1 MSSAAPRA
9 WVLLAAALCLGGCAT
24 RDFSMRTLPP
34 DTPAADN
41 AAAIR
46 QMQAMQAEAG
56 AAASRAAAS
65 DAANALPP
73 LSAADVPSMVTA
85 DPWEPLNRFTYR
97 FNARFDDFIFLP
109 AADTYRRLPG
119 MVRTGVHNFFS
130 NLTQVVSTL
139 NYLAQ
144 LRPAPALRS
153 LGRFALNSTLGIGG
167 LFDVA
172 TAAHIPGVRTGFGDT
187 MARWGVGPGPY
198 FVAPLLGPSNVRDTS
213 GFVIDYGV
221 NYGINILDLYRGL
234 AGWVLTPLAAVDI
247 RANTSF
253 RYYSTG
259 SPFEYDAVRFLVVHK
274 TLIEDDAQRIWHT
287 TRPGTQ
293 RPGGQ

>member
-1 MSSAAPRA
+1 MSARMRPCLLGA
-9 WVLLAAALCLGGCAT
+9 VLLLGGCAS

-41 AAAIR
+41 AAAIK
-46 QMQAMQAEAG
+46 QMQLMQAEA
-56 AAASRAAAS
+56 AAAAKRAAAS
-65 DAANALPP
+65 GRTDALPP
-73 LSAADVPSMVTA
+73 LTAADVPSLTTY
-85 DPWEPLNRFTYR
+85 DPWERLNRFTYR

-119 MVRTGVHNFFS
+119 VLRSGIHNFFA
-130 NLTQVVSTL
+130 NLTEVVTTL
-139 NYLAQ
+139 NYAAQ
-144 LRPAPALRS
+144 LRPAPAVRS
-153 LGRFALNSTLGIGG
+153 IGRFAINSTMGIGG

-172 TAAHIPGVRTGFGDT
+172 TAAHIPGVRTGFGQT
-187 MARWGVGPGPY
+187 MSRWGVGPGPY
-198 FVAPLLGPSNVRDTS
+198 FVAPLLGPSNVRDTG

-234 AGWVLTPLAAVDI
+234 AGWALTPLAAVDI

-259 SPFEYDAVRFLVVHK
+259 SPFEYDAVRFLLVHK

-287 TRPGTQ
+287 TRPDPQPPAG
-293 RPGGQ
+293 P

>member
-1 MSSAAPRA
+1 MSAAPVRPCLLLA
-9 WVLLAAALCLGGCAT
+9 VVLLAGCAT

-46 QMQAMQAEAG
+46 QMQAMQAEA
-56 AAASRAAAS
+56 AAAAKRAAAGGS
-65 DAANALPP
+65 AALGPP
-73 LSAADVPSMVTA
+73 LTAADVPSLVTY
-85 DPWEPLNRFTYR
+85 DPWERLNRFTYR

-119 MVRTGVHNFFS
+119 VLRSGVHNFFS
-130 NLTQVVSTL
+130 NLSEVVSTL

-144 LRPAPALRS
+144 LRPAPAVRS
-153 LGRFALNSTLGIGG
+153 LGRFAINSTMGIGG

-172 TAAHIPGVRTGFGDT
+172 TPAHIPGVPTGFAQT
-187 MARWGVGPGPY
+187 LSRYGVHPGPY
-198 FVAPLLGPSNVRDTS
+198 FVAPILGPSNVRDTS

-234 AGWVLTPLAAVDI
+234 AGWALTPLDMVDI

-259 SPFEYDAVRFLVVHK
+259 SPFEYDAVRFLLVRK
-274 TLIEDDAQRIWHT
+274 TLIEDDAQRIWRT
-287 TRPGTQ
+287 TRPDPQ
-293 RPGGQ
+293 LPAGQ

>member
-1 MSSAAPRA
+1 VSVTALRLC
-9 WVLLAAALCLGGCAT
+9 LLAAVLLLGGCVS

-41 AAAIR
+41 AAAVK
-46 QMQAMQAEAG
+46 QLQVMQAEA
-56 AAASRAAAS
+56 AAAAQRAAAS
-65 DAANALPP
+65 GAANVLPP
-73 LSAADVPSMVTA
+73 LTAADVPSLTTY
-85 DPWEPLNRFTYR
+85 DPWERLNRFTYR

-119 MVRTGVHNFFS
+119 VVRSGVHNFFS
-130 NLTQVVSTL
+130 NLTEVVTTL
-139 NYLAQ
+139 NYAAQ
-144 LRPAPALRS
+144 LRPAPAVRS
-153 LGRFALNSTLGIGG
+153 IGRFAINSTMGIGG

-172 TAAHIPGVRTGFGDT
+172 TAAHIPGVRTGFAQT
-187 MARWGVGPGPY
+187 MSRWGVGPGPY
-198 FVAPLLGPSNVRDTS
+198 LVAPLLGPSNVRDTS

-234 AGWVLTPLAAVDI
+234 SGWVLTPLAMVDL

-259 SPFEYDAVRFLVVHK
+259 SPFEYDAVRFLVVRK

-287 TRPGTQ
+287 ARRDPQ
-293 RPGGQ
+293 RPAGP

>member
-1 MSSAAPRA
+1 VSAARLRPCLLLA
-9 WVLLAAALCLGGCAT
+9 VLLLGGCAS

-46 QMQAMQAEAG
+46 HMQVMQAEA
-56 AAASRAAAS
+56 AAAAQRAAAS
-65 DAANALPP
+65 GTQNALPP
-73 LSAADVPSMVTA
+73 LTAADVPSLTSY
-85 DPWEPLNRFTYR
+85 DPWERLNRFTYR

-119 MVRTGVHNFFS
+119 VVRSGVHNFFS
-130 NLTQVVSTL
+130 NLSEVVSTL
-139 NYLAQ
+139 NYAAQ
-144 LRPAPALRS
+144 LRPAPAVRS
-153 LGRFALNSTLGIGG
+153 LGRFAINSTMGIGG

-172 TAAHIPGVRTGFGDT
+172 TAAHIPGVPTGFGQT
-187 MARWGVGPGPY
+187 MSRWGVHPGPY
-198 FVAPLLGPSNVRDTS
+198 FVTPILGPSNVRDTS
-213 GFVIDYGV
+213 GFVVDYGV
-221 NYGINILDLYRGL
+221 DYGINILDLYRGL
-234 AGWVLTPLAAVDI
+234 AGWALTPLDAVDI

-259 SPFEYDAVRFLVVHK
+259 SPFEYDAVRFLLVRK

-287 TRPGTQ
+287 RPDPQ
-293 RPGGQ
+293 RPAGQ